1 MSRTPARLAQR
12 KKACFLEALART
24 GNVTAS
30 CESAGLPRETAYYW
44 KSRDPVFSE
53 AWDEA
58 LERGLDALEDEVM
71 RRAKDGVVETVFYQ
85 GRAVGERR
93 RYSDPL
99 AMFILKSRRRHVWGE
114 HQQVDVKSDF
124 ELLSKEERMRKAE
137 ELIEMIADLRE
148 PPPKPL
154 PLVYRPEEPD
164 ESDEK

>member
-71 RRAKDGVVETVFYQ
+71 RRAKDGVAEPVFYQ
-85 GRAVGERR
+85 GRVVGERR
-93 RYSDPL
+93 RYSDHL
-99 AMFILKSRRRHVWGE
+99 ATFILKSRRRHVWGE
-114 HQQVDVKSDF
+114 HQQVESDF
-124 ELLSKEERMRKAE
+124 ELLSKEERTRKAE